1 MASIS
6 LYFNNKIVE
15 FMGALQQNLMRDAG
29 RNADHVPGSQ
39 PSANTTLDRPVAF
52 FVRTDSLSIQ
62 QCASHEQ
69 RGGTVLDKENVSLGF
84 MPLRRAVG
92 FPVNQQSAVIGKIR
106 NLLHRKVMRIP
117 SGIVAHFLL
126 VLLE

>member
-1 MASIS
+1 
-6 LYFNNKIVE
+6 
-15 FMGALQQNLMRDAG
+15 
-29 RNADHVPGSQ
+29 
-39 PSANTTLDRPVAF
+39 
-52 FVRTDSLSIQ
+52 
-62 QCASHEQ
+62 
-69 RGGTVLDKENVSLGF
+69 

-106 NLLHRKVMRIP
+106 NLLHRKVMRIG

>member
-106 NLLHRKVMRIP
+106 NLLHRKMVRI
-117 SGIVAHFLL
+117 SGGTVVQFL
-126 VLLE
+126 VILLE